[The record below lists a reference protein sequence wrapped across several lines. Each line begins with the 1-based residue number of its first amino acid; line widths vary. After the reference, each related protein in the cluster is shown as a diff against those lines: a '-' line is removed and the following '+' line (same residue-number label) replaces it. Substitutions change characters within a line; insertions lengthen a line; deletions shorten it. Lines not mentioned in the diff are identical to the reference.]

1 MEALVIFVT
10 FLALMALGVPIG
22 TSLGVAAV
30 ITVYYFD
37 LGIAMLGVNFSSGIA
52 SFPLLAI
59 PFFVL
64 AGVILE
70 KAGLAATIAHFFELL
85 VGKAVGGLAMVAV
98 MTCMFWGALS
108 GSGPATTAAVGLILL
123 APMIKHGYDK
133 HFAGATIANASDLS
147 IIIPPSIA
155 FIIYGNITSVSV
167 SALFV
172 AGIIPGLLTGAGTI
186 LVAYLVSRKRGY
198 RGLERRGTPREIL
211 KAFKE
216 SIWAILAP
224 VIILGGIYAGIFTP
238 TEAAVVAVFYSLF
251 VAVVIYRS
259 VTWRDMIRML
269 VDASVTSSVIMF
281 IVVFAGL
288 FTWAASV
295 IGVIDQ
301 AANFVISISPNAA
314 VKRQGQDVT
323 LICYGSGY
331 YLCEEA
337 AAELDGMKIEA
348 EIVDLRTLKPLD
360 MNTVSESIKKTH
372 RAVIVH
378 EACLTGGFGAEL
390 AARIQEELFDYLKAP
405 VKRVAAKDI
414 PIPFSPPLED
424 YVLPK
429 VSDVVEAA
437 REVVN
442 RYRKGHN

>member
-1 MEALVIFVT
+1 MEALVIFLT

-22 TSLGVAAV
+22 TSLGIAGV
-30 ITVYYFD
+30 ITIYYFD
-37 LGIAMLGVNFSSGIA
+37 LGIAMLGVNFASGIA

-123 APMIKHGYDK
+123 TPMVKHGYDK

-186 LVAYLVSRKRGY
+186 LVAYLISRKRGY
-198 RGLERRGTPREIL
+198 RGLERRGSFREIL
-211 KAFKE
+211 KAFKD

-251 VAVVIYRS
+251 VAVVIYRTL
-259 VTWRDMIRML
+259 TWRDMIRVL

-281 IVVFAGL
+281 IVVFAGI

-295 IGVIDQ
+295 IGVIDM
-301 AANFVISISPNAA
+301 AANFVINISPNAA
-314 VKRQGQDVT
+314 VMII
-323 LICYGSGY
+323 LINLLLLGLGMILDAISIS
-331 YLCEEA
+331 YLIMPI
-337 AAELDGMKIEA
+337 LIP
-348 EIVDLRTLKPLD
+348 V
-360 MNTVSESIKKTH
+360 
-372 RAVIVH
+372 
-378 EACLTGGFGAEL
+378 L
-390 AARIQEELFDYLKAP
+390 AAFKIDPLWYGVVFISALAIGQATPPVGVNLFTAANL
-405 VKRVAAKDI
+405 VKGDLDAIAKQAVVFVI
-414 PIPFSPPLED
+414 M
-424 YVLPK
+424 
-429 VSDVVEAA
+429 DVV
-437 REVVN
+437 VLIILSLFPILSLYLPVLSGL
-442 RYRKGHN
+442 YTP

>member
-1 MEALVIFVT
+1 METLVIFLT
-10 FLALMALGVPIG
+10 FLVLMALGVPIG

-30 ITVYYFD
+30 ITVYHFD
-37 LGIAMLGVNFSSGIA
+37 LGIAMVGVNFSSGIA

-85 VGKAVGGLAMVAV
+85 VGKAVGGLGMVAV

-123 APMIKHGYDK
+123 TPMIKHGYDK

-198 RGLERRGTPREIL
+198 RGLERRGSPKEIL
-211 KAFKE
+211 IAFKD

-251 VAVVIYRS
+251 VAVVIYRT

-295 IGVIDQ
+295 IGVIDK
-301 AANFVISISPNAA
+301 AANFVISISPNA
-314 VKRQGQDVT
+314 VVMII
-323 LICYGSGY
+323 LINLLLLGLGMILDAISIS
-331 YLCEEA
+331 YLIMPI
-337 AAELDGMKIEA
+337 LIP
-348 EIVDLRTLKPLD
+348 V
-360 MNTVSESIKKTH
+360 
-372 RAVIVH
+372 
-378 EACLTGGFGAEL
+378 L
-390 AARIQEELFDYLKAP
+390 AAFKIDPLWYGVIFISALAIGQATPPVGVNLFTAANL
-405 VKRVAAKDI
+405 VKGDLDAIGKQAI
-414 PIPFSPPLED
+414 LF
-424 YVLPK
+424 VLM
-429 VSDVVEAA
+429 DVVVLIILSLFPILSLYLPVLAGL
-437 REVVN
+437 
-442 RYRKGHN
+442 YTP

>member
-1 MEALVIFVT
+1 MEIVVIFTT
-10 FLALMALGVPIG
+10 FLVLMALGVPIG
-22 TSLGVAAV
+22 TSLGIAGVV
-30 ITVYYFD
+30 TIYYFD

-172 AGIIPGLLTGAGTI
+172 AGIIPGLLTGVGTV

-198 RGLERRGTPREIL
+198 RGLERRGSPKEIL
-211 KAFKE
+211 VAFKD
-216 SIWAILAP
+216 SLWAILAP

-251 VAVVIYRS
+251 VAAVVYRT

-281 IVVFAGL
+281 IVVFAGI

-295 IGVIDQ
+295 IGVIDK
-301 AANFVISISPNAA
+301 AAEFVISISPNAA
-314 VKRQGQDVT
+314 VMII
-323 LICYGSGY
+323 LINLLLLALGMILDAISIS
-331 YLCEEA
+331 YLIMPI
-337 AAELDGMKIEA
+337 LIP
-348 EIVDLRTLKPLD
+348 V
-360 MNTVSESIKKTH
+360 
-372 RAVIVH
+372 
-378 EACLTGGFGAEL
+378 L
-390 AARIQEELFDYLKAP
+390 AAFKIDPLWYGVIFISALAIGQATPPVGVNLFTAANLVKGDLDSVAKQAIVFVIMDVVILIILSLFPILSLYLP
-405 VKRVAAKDI
+405 VAAGLYK
-414 PIPFSPPLED
+414 P
-424 YVLPK
+424 
-429 VSDVVEAA
+429 
-437 REVVN
+437 
-442 RYRKGHN
+442 

>member
-1 MEALVIFVT
+1 LEALVIFLT

-22 TSLGVAAV
+22 TSLGIAAV

-37 LGIAMLGVNFSSGIA
+37 LGIGMLGVNFSSGIA

-85 VGKAVGGLAMVAV
+85 VGRAVGGLAMVAV

-123 APMIKHGYDK
+123 TPMIKHGYDK
-133 HFAGATIANASDLS
+133 NFAGATIANASDLS

-172 AGIIPGLLTGAGTI
+172 AGIIPGLLTGAGAI

-198 RGLERRGTPREIL
+198 RGLERRGTPKEIL
-211 KAFKE
+211 IALKN

-224 VIILGGIYAGIFTP
+224 VIILGGIYAGVFTP

-251 VAVVIYRS
+251 VAVVIYRT
-259 VTWRDMIRML
+259 VTWRDMISML

-281 IVVFAGL
+281 IVVFAGI

-301 AANFVISISPNAA
+301 AANFVISISPNAVVMIILINLLLLGLGMILDA
-314 VKRQGQDVT
+314 ISISYLIMPILIPVLASLKIDPLWYGVIFISALAIGQATPPVGVNLFTAANLVKSDLDSIAKQAFVFVIMDVVV
-323 LICYGSGY
+323 LIILSLFPILSL
-331 YLCEEA
+331 YL
-337 AAELDGMKIEA
+337 
-348 EIVDLRTLKPLD
+348 P
-360 MNTVSESIKKTH
+360 
-372 RAVIVH
+372 
-378 EACLTGGFGAEL
+378 
-390 AARIQEELFDYLKAP
+390 
-405 VKRVAAKDI
+405 VAAGLYT
-414 PIPFSPPLED
+414 P
-424 YVLPK
+424 
-429 VSDVVEAA
+429 
-437 REVVN
+437 
-442 RYRKGHN
+442 

>member
-1 MEALVIFVT
+1 
-10 FLALMALGVPIG
+10 MALGVPIG
-22 TSLGVAAV
+22 TSLGIAAV
-30 ITVYYFD
+30 VTVYQFD

-70 KAGLAATIAHFFELL
+70 KAGLAASIARFFELL

-123 APMIKHGYDK
+123 TPMIKHGYDK

-167 SALFV
+167 SALFL
-172 AGIIPGLLTGAGTI
+172 AGIIPGLLTGAGTV

-198 RGLERRGTPREIL
+198 RGLERRGTAKEIL
-211 KAFKE
+211 IAFKD

-224 VIILGGIYAGIFTP
+224 VIILGGIYAGVFTP

-251 VAVVIYRS
+251 VAAVIYRT

-281 IVVFAGL
+281 IVVFAGI

-295 IGVIDQ
+295 VGVIDK
-301 AANFVISISPNAA
+301 AANFVISISPNA
-314 VKRQGQDVT
+314 VVMII
-323 LICYGSGY
+323 LINLLLLGLGMILDAISIS
-331 YLCEEA
+331 YLIMPI
-337 AAELDGMKIEA
+337 LIP
-348 EIVDLRTLKPLD
+348 V
-360 MNTVSESIKKTH
+360 
-372 RAVIVH
+372 
-378 EACLTGGFGAEL
+378 L
-390 AARIQEELFDYLKAP
+390 AAFKIDPLWYGVIFISALAIGQATPPVGVNLFTAANL
-405 VKRVAAKDI
+405 VKGDLDAIAKQAI
-414 PIPFSPPLED
+414 LFVIM
-424 YVLPK
+424 
-429 VSDVVEAA
+429 DVVVLIILSLFPILSLYLPVLAGL
-437 REVVN
+437 
-442 RYRKGHN
+442 YSP

>member
-1 MEALVIFVT
+1 MEALVIFLT

-22 TSLGVAAV
+22 TSLGIAAV
-30 ITVYYFD
+30 ITVYHFD

-98 MTCMFWGALS
+98 LTCMFWGALS
-108 GSGPATTAAVGLILL
+108 GSGPATTAAVGLILIK
-123 APMIKHGYDK
+123 PMIKHGYDK

-167 SALFV
+167 SALFL

-198 RGLERRGTPREIL
+198 RGLERRGSPKEIL
-211 KAFKE
+211 IAFKN

-224 VIILGGIYAGIFTP
+224 VIILGGIYAGVFTP

-251 VAVVIYRS
+251 VAVVIYRT

-281 IVVFAGL
+281 IVVFAGI

-295 IGVIDQ
+295 VGVIDR
-301 AANFVISISPNAA
+301 AANFVISISPNAVVMIILINLLLLGLGMILDA
-314 VKRQGQDVT
+314 ISISYLIMPILIPVLAAFKIDPLWYGVIFISALAIGQATPPVGVNLFTAANLVKG
-323 LICYGSGY
+323 
-331 YLCEEA
+331 
-337 AAELDGMKIEA
+337 ELDAIAKQAI
-348 EIVDLRTLKPLD
+348 LF
-360 MNTVSESIKKTH
+360 
-372 RAVIVH
+372 VIM
-378 EACLTGGFGAEL
+378 
-390 AARIQEELFDYLKAP
+390 
-405 VKRVAAKDI
+405 
-414 PIPFSPPLED
+414 
-424 YVLPK
+424 
-429 VSDVVEAA
+429 DVVVLIILSLFPILSLYLPVLAGL
-437 REVVN
+437 
-442 RYRKGHN
+442 YTP